1 MNEVHLLGRLVKE
14 VDLRYISNGTAAGN
28 FTIAVQRG
36 YKNQSGE
43 YDSDFI
49 RVSMFGK
56 TAETVAN
63 FFTKGSR
70 IIVHGEI
77 KSGSYE
83 KDGKTVYTT
92 EVKMNGFAFVDSKK
106 EQEQYQK
113 NNTEQRTKQ
122 PNETYNGFG
131 NQDPFEKSGRPI
143 DISDS
148 DLPF

>member
-1 MNEVHLLGRLVKE
+1 MNEVHLLGRMVKE

-28 FTIAVQRG
+28 FTVAVQRG

-63 FFTKGSR
+63 YFTKGSR

-92 EVKMNGFAFVDSKK
+92 EVKMNKFEFVDSKK
-106 EQEQYQK
+106 EQEQHQQS
-113 NNTEQRTKQ
+113 NNEPAKKQ
-122 PNETYNGFG
+122 SNEKYDGFA
-131 NQDPFEKSGRPI
+131 NQDPFDKSSSPI